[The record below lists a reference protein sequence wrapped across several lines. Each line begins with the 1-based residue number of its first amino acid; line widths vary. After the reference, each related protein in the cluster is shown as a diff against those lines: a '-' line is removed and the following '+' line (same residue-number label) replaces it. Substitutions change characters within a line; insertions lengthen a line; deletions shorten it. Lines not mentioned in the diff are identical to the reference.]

1 MSSLK
6 VLVYTLAIT
15 VWLGV
20 SSTSMSPS
28 ATVSV
33 TAMDTAA
40 DASGSVMIS
49 SNGNSSQLHA
59 VSSTSM
65 SLSATVAA
73 TTSNVTTKAF
83 PSSLPSAKKGNPSV
97 VESNTTDSSSSQPVS
112 ATSMVQSQNSVSVA
126 TSFNS
131 ITRSL
136 FPSVSQSRILAVSN
150 NSSLYQTRSE
160 TSVFRSMTQSP
171 TVLPTKNMNISANSP
186 TLALSQSM
194 DGGNNSVN
202 ISRSSYSAHSS
213 FISEISP
220 RLHSPLPSSS
230 AVFIGKASVSTY
242 VAAKVTSNET
252 PSVCMPSASGQSSKK
267 TYSSYSAV
275 VQSSNVI
282 QSTPVESSSVSGKS
296 SSEGLITMTTQH
308 LGRSLITSM
317 KNITIS
323 ARVNA
328 TPSSPSISPVT
339 SAVQPRPTLPPQGTK
354 LINMEVSFDL
364 AFKEEYNDP
373 NSPEYKSLERN
384 LTIALENVYKSL
396 KGFVGVRIFLIKKGS
411 VVCRFIVILA
421 KDSEV
426 DGNDLTETLQK
437 ASESGKLGYVVKNI
451 EVKVEAT
458 TETVEKLPEWALV
471 IMILLGCLAFIF
483 LIALIHFCVKYR
495 RSVLGDSDGYFISS
509 GEVELVQT
517 YDKVENNK
525 NRGYQGQKSA
535 INRRVIA
542 SHTNPTFDADDA
554 LGD

>member
-1 MSSLK
+1 
-6 VLVYTLAIT
+6 
-15 VWLGV
+15 
-20 SSTSMSPS
+20 
-28 ATVSV
+28 
-33 TAMDTAA
+33 
-40 DASGSVMIS
+40 
-49 SNGNSSQLHA
+49 
-59 VSSTSM
+59 
-65 SLSATVAA
+65 
-73 TTSNVTTKAF
+73 
-83 PSSLPSAKKGNPSV
+83 
-97 VESNTTDSSSSQPVS
+97 
-112 ATSMVQSQNSVSVA
+112 
-126 TSFNS
+126 
-131 ITRSL
+131 
-136 FPSVSQSRILAVSN
+136 
-150 NSSLYQTRSE
+150 
-160 TSVFRSMTQSP
+160 
-171 TVLPTKNMNISANSP
+171 
-186 TLALSQSM
+186 
-194 DGGNNSVN
+194 
-202 ISRSSYSAHSS
+202 
-213 FISEISP
+213 
-220 RLHSPLPSSS
+220 
-230 AVFIGKASVSTY
+230 
-242 VAAKVTSNET
+242 
-252 PSVCMPSASGQSSKK
+252 
-267 TYSSYSAV
+267 
-275 VQSSNVI
+275 
-282 QSTPVESSSVSGKS
+282 
-296 SSEGLITMTTQH
+296 MTTQH

-373 NSPEYKSLERN
+373 NSPEYKSLEMN

-396 KGFVGVRIFLIKKGS
+396 KGFVGVRIILIKKGS

-535 INRRVIA
+535 INRRVIG
-542 SHTNPTFDADDA
+542 SHTNPTFDPDDA